1 MIEIAEIDVWVPIM
15 DAWTDVIAKKHVN
28 WFLNPDACEILELT
42 KIPNPIA
49 CWTVAKSKSFLM
61 MWLIFN
67 LRKMNA
73 NDAKADMITTI
84 PNTMGIKRNV
94 TPIIFALNVNLV
106 LKFQSN
112 QIFLVHTLVYTNIFY
127 NCQAVTMETPGAL
140 LSTSTKY
147 LNIIYLLKLFDKLHL
162 GLNALAFKD
171 ESLM

>member
-1 MIEIAEIDVWVPIM
+1 MPFWTHDMQSSNEYLIIEIAEIDVWVPIM

-49 CWTVAKSKSFLM
+49 CWTVAKSKSFLI

-73 NDAKADMITTI
+73 KDAKADMITTI

-94 TPIIFALNVNLV
+94 TPIIFALNVNPV
-106 LKFQSN
+106 FIFQSN
-112 QIFLVHTLVYTNIFY
+112 QIFLMHTLVYTTQVSSTIAK
-127 NCQAVTMETPGAL
+127 QL
-140 LSTSTKY
+140 LW
-147 LNIIYLLKLFDKLHL
+147 KLQEL
-162 GLNALAFKD
+162 
-171 ESLM
+171 S